1 MSVTPIGTGDAGVPI
16 ETPQRAFERLIHPHL
31 RRLYR
36 LAFRLTGSAADAE
49 DLLQDVL
56 TKLFERADELSS
68 IADLRPWTAR
78 VLYNRYIDQRRRART
93 RRLRIVEL
101 RSANPQEE
109 VDPDS
114 LPANGPGPEDDASV
128 AFDIRR
134 LERALEGLSE
144 EHRVVVLLHD
154 AEGWALD
161 EIGAMTGVPVGTV
174 KSRLH
179 RARERLRQLWGDG
192 TLSD

>member
-16 ETPQRAFERLIHPHL
+16 ETPQHAFERLIHPHL

-93 RRLRIVEL
+93 RRLRSVEL
-101 RSANPQEE
+101 RSAKPQEE

-114 LPANGPGPEDDASV
+114 LPANRPGPEDDASV

-134 LERALEGLSE
+134 LERALEELSE
-144 EHRVVVLLHD
+144 EHRIVVLLHD
-154 AEGWALD
+154 AEGCALE

-192 TLSD
+192 TLSG